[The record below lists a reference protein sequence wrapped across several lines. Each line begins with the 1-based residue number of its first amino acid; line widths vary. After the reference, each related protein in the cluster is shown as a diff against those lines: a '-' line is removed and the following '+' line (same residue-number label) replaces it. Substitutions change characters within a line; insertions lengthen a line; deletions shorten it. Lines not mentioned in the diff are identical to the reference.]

1 MFVWQVLYGNLQ
13 KALESFDGTLRDP
26 LMRSCYT
33 PQRHGQAGR
42 GICDIETA
50 AVAIFRYVHTNRRVD
65 KKEIGTERERIC
77 SLRIKVLFSVGN
89 V

>member
-26 LMRSCYT
+26 LMRSWYT

-42 GICDIETA
+42 GICDIEKLQLLFLDMYTQTDGWTKRKSELKENA
-50 AVAIFRYVHTNRRVD
+50 YAV
-65 KKEIGTERERIC
+65 
-77 SLRIKVLFSVGN
+77 
-89 V
+89 